1 MRRRRLLL
9 AGTAVGVVLLAAAA
23 LFRLSGFWPGP
34 ALPAGATTLGLST
47 KPAGPL
53 PGYCPGGTLVPP
65 ARIAAIGGD
74 LVLVPESGGEPLN
87 VGFPHGWQ
95 AWRVDGRAEL
105 VSRDGDVVGREGDVL
120 RHLNA
125 IPNDLAYLVCDGGT

>member
-1 MRRRRLLL
+1 M
-9 AGTAVGVVLLAAAA
+9 
-23 LFRLSGFWPGP
+23 
-34 ALPAGATTLGLST
+34 
-47 KPAGPL
+47 
-53 PGYCPGGTLVPP
+53 
-65 ARIAAIGGD
+65 
-74 LVLVPESGGEPLN
+74 LVPESGGEPLN

-125 IPNDLAYLVCDGGT
+125 RQHDLGYGVCDGGA